1 MPLCGITARHRRFVA
16 NRPSGDSSINS
27 NYSCQKRDGINYP
40 GMTRW
45 SVKSKEWR
53 KVRAPPSM
61 SLAVTRQ
68 SIANSSIFLMHAIL
82 GIDKVVI
89 GRPARGCFFPQQRG
103 TPPYRKQ
110 DEAHGVVLLL

>member
-1 MPLCGITARHRRFVA
+1 
-16 NRPSGDSSINS
+16 
-27 NYSCQKRDGINYP
+27 
-40 GMTRW
+40 
-45 SVKSKEWR
+45 
-53 KVRAPPSM
+53 M

-68 SIANSSIFLMHAIL
+68 SIANSSIFLMHTIL

-89 GRPARGCFFPQQRG
+89 GRSARGCFFPQQRG